1 MVVSIF
7 SVIFAFGKINGKIMA
22 KLTYLIGDATQPIIR
37 ENEYSV
43 IVHCC
48 NMLGAWG
55 AGFVIPLAK
64 RYPNARS
71 SYFNYIHKGNVK
83 LGDVDEVKVTDNI
96 YVANLMGQK
105 FLGKGPNGEIP
116 CDYNAIEKGF
126 LNIIGSWFNRN
137 EYYSIHMPRIGCGLA
152 GGDWKVIEDII
163 KRTFIDMANVDVFV
177 YDLKKQENTFY
188 DNRG

>member
-1 MVVSIF
+1 M
-7 SVIFAFGKINGKIMA
+7 FGSLNFLCYICICKINRNIMA

-37 ENEYSV
+37 EDEYSV

-48 NMLGAWG
+48 NTLGVWG

-71 SYFNYIHKGNVK
+71 SYFNYIYIGNIN

-96 YVANLMGQK
+96 YVENLMGQK
-105 FLGKGPNGEIP
+105 FIGKGTNGEIP

-126 LNIIGSWFNRN
+126 LNIIATWFNRN

-177 YDLKKQENTFY
+177 YDLKDDGITEYN
-188 DNRG
+188 N

>member
-1 MVVSIF
+1 M
-7 SVIFAFGKINGKIMA
+7 FGSLNFLCYICICKIKRKIMA

-37 ENEYSV
+37 EDEYSV

-48 NMLGAWG
+48 NTLGVWG
-55 AGFVIPLAK
+55 ASFVIPLAK
-64 RYPNARS
+64 HYPNARS
-71 SYFNYIHKGNVK
+71 SYFNYIHKGNIK

-96 YVANLMGQK
+96 YVENLMGQK
-105 FLGKGPNGEIP
+105 FIGKGTNGEIP

-126 LNIIGSWFNRN
+126 LNIIATWYNRN

-177 YDLKKQENTFY
+177 YDLKDDGITNY
-188 DNRG
+188 DK

>member
-7 SVIFAFGKINGKIMA
+7 YVIFAFGKINGKIMA

-48 NMLGAWG
+48 NTLGAWG

-105 FLGKGPNGEIP
+105 FIGKGPNGEIP

-177 YDLKKQENTFY
+177 YDLKKQESTFY

>member
-1 MVVSIF
+1 
-7 SVIFAFGKINGKIMA
+7 MA

-48 NMLGAWG
+48 NTLGAWG

-71 SYFNYIHKGNVK
+71 SYFNYIHQGNVK

-137 EYYSIHMPRIGCGLA
+137 EYYSIHLPRIGCGLA

>member
-1 MVVSIF
+1 
-7 SVIFAFGKINGKIMA
+7 MA
-22 KLTYLIGDATQPIIR
+22 KLSYLIGDATQPIIR
-37 ENEYSV
+37 EDEYSV

-48 NMLGAWG
+48 NTLGVWG

-64 RYPNARS
+64 HYPNARS

-105 FLGKGPNGEIP
+105 FIGKCPNGEIP

-126 LNIIGSWFNRN
+126 LNIIATWFNRN

-177 YDLKKQENTFY
+177 YDLKKQENTILCQLKIIY
-188 DNRG
+188 KK

>member
-1 MVVSIF
+1 
-7 SVIFAFGKINGKIMA
+7 MA

-37 ENEYSV
+37 ENEYIV

-48 NMLGAWG
+48 NTLGAWG

-71 SYFNYIHKGNVK
+71 SYFIYIHKGNVK

-177 YDLKKQENTFY
+177 YDLKKQENTIY